1 MPSGAISATPSTNA
15 RIKHKQRLY
24 LPTALA
30 LTLVTLLASAC
41 VEEPPAD
48 ALNYENCLS
57 FHAEPIPPTGDDD
70 PHFGFKSV
78 YGCNVDA
85 EALTQGP
92 VSGYPDGTL
101 IVKTAVRDDQDF
113 PWLLAT
119 MRKINGSWEWAEYT
133 RNFADESFAKL
144 SIDDAVCTDCHAQV
158 EAIDW
163 VFSVYHGA
171 E

>member
-1 MPSGAISATPSTNA
+1 
-15 RIKHKQRLY
+15 
-24 LPTALA
+24 
-30 LTLVTLLASAC
+30 
-41 VEEPPAD
+41 
-48 ALNYENCLS
+48 
-57 FHAEPIPPTGDDD
+57 
-70 PHFGFKSV
+70 
-78 YGCNVDA
+78 
-85 EALTQGP
+85 
-92 VSGYPDGTL
+92 
-101 IVKTAVRDDQDF
+101 
-113 PWLLAT
+113 